1 MERSLKIKAHI
12 EKADLLRK
20 NMELFP
26 LVDKEV
32 GDSLLKTL
40 SFEIKKLR
48 DGEVVQG
55 FDATLVSRVQNVQDT
70 YKRLQQYL
78 LDQKKA
84 VEEQQAG
91 LLTKTGGS
99 SGYK

>member
-40 SFEIKKLR
+40 SFEMKKLR

-55 FDATLVSRVQNVQDT
+55 FDATLVSGVQYVQDT
-70 YKRLQQYL
+70 YKRLQQYRKKL
-78 LDQKKA
+78 LRSNKLA
-84 VEEQQAG
+84 
-91 LLTKTGGS
+91 
-99 SGYK
+99 Y

>member
-40 SFEIKKLR
+40 SFEMKKLR
-48 DGEVVQG
+48 DGGCTG
-55 FDATLVSRVQNVQDT
+55 F
-70 YKRLQQYL
+70 
-78 LDQKKA
+78 
-84 VEEQQAG
+84 
-91 LLTKTGGS
+91 
-99 SGYK
+99 